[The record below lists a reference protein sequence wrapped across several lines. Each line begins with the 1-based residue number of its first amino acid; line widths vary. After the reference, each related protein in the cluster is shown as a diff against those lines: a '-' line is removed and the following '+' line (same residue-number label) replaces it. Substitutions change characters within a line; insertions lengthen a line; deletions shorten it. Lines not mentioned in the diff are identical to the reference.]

1 MATSAEALAFL
12 RSKFKIASEEGDLLS
27 MWWTVDNDRS
37 QLVFVETRE
46 TLMIVSSPIAEVSD
60 VSAAKVLE
68 ESDSVFGITNTANA
82 YMLTH
87 VVFLENAD
95 ANEIEEPLE
104 LLAAHADTIQQK
116 LGIADKY

>member
-12 RSKFKIASEEGDLLS
+12 RSKFKIASEEGNLLS

>member
-12 RSKFKIASEEGDLLS
+12 RSKFKIASEDGSVLS
-27 MWWTVDNDRS
+27 MWWTVDDDRS

-46 TLMIVSSPIAEVSD
+46 TLMVVSSPIAEVSD

-68 ESDSVFGITNTANA
+68 ASDSVFGITITADA

-104 LLAAHADTIQQK
+104 LLAAHADTIQRK
-116 LGIADKY
+116 LGLADKY

>member
-60 VSAAKVLE
+60 VPAAKVLE
-68 ESDSVFGITNTANA
+68 ASDSVFGITNTANA

-104 LLAAHADTIQQK
+104 LLAAHADNIQRK

>member
-104 LLAAHADTIQQK
+104 LLAAHADTSQQK
-116 LGIADKY
+116 RGIADKY